1 MHRGR
6 RGSSQTR
13 EPARRGRA
21 RRITLGRSQH
31 QHQLRLLRLEA
42 TTNAP
47 LMFFG
52 VAEVGKAAPI
62 LERAAAAAARS
73 YGLLERSGDA
83 RANFRYNQNGAS
95 P

>member
-1 MHRGR
+1 
-6 RGSSQTR
+6 
-13 EPARRGRA
+13 
-21 RRITLGRSQH
+21 
-31 QHQLRLLRLEA
+31 
-42 TTNAP
+42 
-47 LMFFG
+47 MFFG

-62 LERAAAAAARS
+62 LEQAAAAAARS